1 MVTSEET
8 MIKINR
14 GQNLRPEPRFPG
26 ILLLALWDA
35 PLESDSYSSPGFSDR
50 LPIREMSV
58 QDLPYS

>member
-8 MIKINR
+8 MIKING

-35 PLESDSYSSPGFSDR
+35 PLESDS
-50 LPIREMSV
+50 
-58 QDLPYS
+58 